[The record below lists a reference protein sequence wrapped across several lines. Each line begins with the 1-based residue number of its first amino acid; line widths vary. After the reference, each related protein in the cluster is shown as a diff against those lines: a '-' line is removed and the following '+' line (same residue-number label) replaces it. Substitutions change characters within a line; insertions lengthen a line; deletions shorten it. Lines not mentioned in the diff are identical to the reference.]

1 MVSLI
6 IAFPGIVSSG
16 LDKEETLNMEQVQNE
31 MMNAT
36 QADADAT
43 ASPMAPTVGG
53 EAPVDDPMKLMQDA
67 MDKDAS
73 KKP

>member
-1 MVSLI
+1 
-6 IAFPGIVSSG
+6 
-16 LDKEETLNMEQVQNE
+16 MEQVQNE